1 MDFEDWEPV
10 YRSILA
16 DFGYGRDADR
26 AARDRLAE
34 LLAGE
39 KLFDTESFNW
49 KDRSVA
55 IAGDGPSLATDI
67 ETVRDAPVVVGT
79 AGASASLR
87 ARDIGVDCVVT
98 DLDTRPELVGD
109 MTHEGVPVVVHG
121 HGDNVEALERYVPRM
136 KSAAVVPTTQAAP
149 SQRVENF
156 GGFTDGDRAAFF
168 ADAMGAGRLVFS
180 GWDFD
185 DPAVGDEKRRKLRWA
200 ERLLHWL
207 EQRREE
213 PLGLLDGRRGEIEVV
228 PTG

>member
-98 DLDTRPELVGD
+98 DLDTRPALVCD

-121 HGDNVEALERYVPRM
+121 HGDNLEALERYVPRM
-136 KSAAVVPTTQAAP
+136 KPTAVVPTTQAAP

-168 ADAMGAGRLVFS
+168 ADAMGAGRLVFP

-185 DPAVGDEKRRKLRWA
+185 DPAVGEEKRRKLRWA
-200 ERLLHWL
+200 ARLLGWL
-207 EQRREE
+207 EQRRGESFR
-213 PLGLLDGRRGEIEVV
+213 LLDGRRGEIEAALAE
-228 PTG
+228 